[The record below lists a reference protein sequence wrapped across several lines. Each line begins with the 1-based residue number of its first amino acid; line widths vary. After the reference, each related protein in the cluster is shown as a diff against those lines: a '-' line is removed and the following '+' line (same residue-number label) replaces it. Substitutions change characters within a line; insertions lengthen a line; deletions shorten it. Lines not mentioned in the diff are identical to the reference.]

1 MINATGMN
9 STQVGVGTMTQK
21 LSKQT
26 KCAVLAKE
34 AHRDLVMIQTEN
46 SGILLET
53 SVIGTILIQIH
64 VVFLIPNLS
73 KH

>member
-9 STQVGVGTMTQK
+9 STQVGVGTMTLK

-34 AHRDLVMIQTEN
+34 AHRDLVMIQTKN
-46 SGILLET
+46 SEILLET

-64 VVFLIPNLS
+64 VVFLIPNIL
-73 KH
+73 KR